1 MTKTGSQ
8 HNEYPL
14 NALDLHAFNRV
25 LRHRIRNFCAGV
37 KMTIERIGDRA
48 AQVDPQISERC
59 SLVISELSHLQTF
72 TDKMELLF
80 DDLPA
85 CQEVPLFQLIVK
97 ARELFVHAF
106 PTTSFEL
113 VGPEAAMTLP
123 HGSWLLLAL
132 TELATNAGEAAGF
145 DGAVEFIWRVE
156 PVVQFC
162 IVNDGDPIP
171 ESIPTEPPT
180 PFFSE
185 RSRHNG
191 LGLAI
196 AYRLCLAMNASL
208 SFQTMENGRTAA
220 SITCAAEE
228 VQRG

>member
-1 MTKTGSQ
+1 MTATGNH

-25 LRHRIRNFCAGV
+25 IRHRIRNFCAGV

-59 SLVISELSHLQTF
+59 SLVISELGHLQTF
-72 TDKMELLF
+72 TDRMELLF
-80 DDLPA
+80 DAVPP
-85 CQEVPLFQLIVK
+85 CREMPLFQLIVK
-97 ARELFVHAF
+97 IREFFVHAF
-106 PTTSFEL
+106 PATTFEL
-113 VGPEAAMTLP
+113 VGPEVDVVLS
-123 HGSWLLLAL
+123 HGSWLILAL
-132 TELATNAGEAAGF
+132 TELAMNAGEAAAF
-145 DGAVEFIWRVE
+145 DGAVEFVWRTN

-171 ESIPTEPPT
+171 AGIPTDPPK
-180 PFFSE
+180 PFFTE

-196 AYRLCLAMNASL
+196 VYRLCLEMNAGFSL
-208 SFQTMENGRTAA
+208 QTTEDGRTAV
-220 SITCAAEE
+220 SITCSEEE